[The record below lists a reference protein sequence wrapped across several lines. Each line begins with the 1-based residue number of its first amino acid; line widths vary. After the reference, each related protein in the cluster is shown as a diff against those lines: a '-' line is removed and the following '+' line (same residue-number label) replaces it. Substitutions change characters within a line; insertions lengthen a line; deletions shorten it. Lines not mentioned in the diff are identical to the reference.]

1 VEKPCDWR
9 REFASSWA
17 RCLKV
22 ILKNSPD
29 GEETVIHDLGEVR
42 AFMHK

>member
-1 VEKPCDWR
+1 
-9 REFASSWA
+9 
-17 RCLKV
+17 
-22 ILKNSPD
+22 LKNSPD